1 MLRFPLLGR
10 FPFAY
15 ATLVSM
21 VLCFGLSTAL
31 VACKKPDSEADKQLD
46 SVAISL
52 GNEDVL
58 QLGTSEHGTG
68 PVISGSL
75 QPEVRADL
83 RAEVAAMVIKVHK
96 ENGELVRKGDLL
108 VSLDSSVL
116 RDNLNSAEESMRA
129 AAQSLDGA
137 ERQYQRIKSLQAQG
151 MVSLQGLEESEI
163 KRNSAQSEFVASKA
177 RVAAAKQ
184 QLDRTEVR
192 APFQGVVS
200 ARKASA
206 GDTAQIGK
214 ELIQVIDPSS
224 MRFEGQVSAD
234 QMNILRVG
242 QRVNFRINGVAQS
255 GDLLGSRGTIKRID
269 GAANPV
275 TRQVSVI
282 VEINAKDRP
291 PVVGLFAEGVVETST
306 KSALMISES
315 SLRREG
321 DKIYA
326 WVLDGNK
333 IVKRNI
339 QLGDRDT
346 RLGEWVVNSGLVAG
360 DKILRT
366 TSSSL
371 KDGQIYTLRADTGTK
386 VGP

>member
-1 MLRFPLLGR
+1 MMRSPRLGR
-10 FPFAY
+10 FPFALS
-15 ATLVSM
+15 LVAC
-21 VLCFGLSTAL
+21 LCISSAL
-31 VACKKPDSEADKQLD
+31 VACKKPEADANKAAE
-46 SVAISL
+46 SVALSL
-52 GNEDVL
+52 GNEDIL
-58 QLGTSEHGTG
+58 QLGTAEHGTG

-75 QPEVRADL
+75 QPEMRADL
-83 RAEVAAMVIKVHK
+83 RAEVSAMVIKVHK
-96 ENGELVRKGDLL
+96 ENGEAVRKGDVL
-108 VSLDSSVL
+108 VTLDSSVL
-116 RDNLNSAEESMRA
+116 RDNLNSAEESLRA

-151 MVSLQGLEESEI
+151 MVSMQGLEESEV
-163 KRNSAQSEFVASKA
+163 KRNAAQSEHVASKA

-184 QLDRTEVR
+184 QLERTEVR
-192 APFQGVVS
+192 APFNGVVS

-234 QMNILRVG
+234 QMGVLKVG
-242 QRVNFRINGVAQS
+242 QRVSFRINGMAQN
-255 GDLLGSRGTIKRID
+255 GDQLSSRGVVKRID

-282 VEINAKDRP
+282 VEINSKDRP
-291 PVVGLFAEGVVETST
+291 PVVGLFAEGVVETLT
-306 KSALMISES
+306 KPAVMISES

-321 DKIYA
+321 DKVFA

-333 IVKRNI
+333 IVKRAI

-346 RLGEWVVNSGLVAG
+346 RLGQWVVTTGLAAG
-360 DKILRT
+360 DKVLRN
-366 TSSSL
+366 SGSSL
-371 KDGQIYTLRADTGTK
+371 KDGQAFTLRADTAAK
-386 VGP
+386 VGQ

>member
-1 MLRFPLLGR
+1 MLRSPRLGPY
-10 FPFAY
+10 PFALSLI
-15 ATLVSM
+15 AC
-21 VLCFGLSTAL
+21 LCIGSTL
-31 VACKKPDSEADKQLD
+31 VACKKPDADADKAAE
-46 SVAISL
+46 SVALSL
-52 GNEDVL
+52 GNEDIL

-75 QPEVRADL
+75 QPELRADL
-83 RAEVAAMVIKVHK
+83 RAEVSAMVVKVHK
-96 ENGELVRKGDLL
+96 ENGEPVRKGDLL
-108 VSLDSSVL
+108 VTLDSNVL
-116 RDNLNSAEESMRA
+116 RDNLNSAEESLRA

-151 MVSLQGLEESEI
+151 MVSMQGLEESEV
-163 KRNSAQSEFVASKA
+163 KRNAAQSEHVASKA

-184 QLDRTEVR
+184 QLERTEVR
-192 APFQGVVS
+192 APFNGVVS

-234 QMNILRVG
+234 QMGVLKVG
-242 QRVNFRINGVAQS
+242 QRVSFRINGVAQS
-255 GDLLGSRGTIKRID
+255 GDQLSSRGIVKRID
-269 GAANPV
+269 GAANPI

-282 VEINAKDRP
+282 VEINSKDRP
-291 PVVGLFAEGVVETST
+291 PVVGLYAEGVVETLT
-306 KSALMISES
+306 KPAVMISES

-321 DKIYA
+321 DKVFA

-333 IVKRNI
+333 IVKRAI

-346 RLGEWVVNSGLVAG
+346 RLGEWVVTSGLAAG
-360 DKILRT
+360 DKVLRNNG
-366 TSSSL
+366 SSL
-371 KDGQIYTLRADTGTK
+371 KDGQGFALRADSATK
-386 VGP
+386 VGQ

>member
-1 MLRFPLLGR
+1 MLRSLCLDRFSIALYVSLILSLGMLTGCQK
-10 FPFAY
+10 P
-15 ATLVSM
+15 ATEAEK
-21 VLCFGLSTAL
+21 TA
-31 VACKKPDSEADKQLD
+31 E
-46 SVAISL
+46 SVELIL
-52 GNEDVL
+52 GNEDIL
-58 QLGTSEHGTG
+58 QIGTSEHGTG

-75 QPEVRADL
+75 QPEIRADL
-83 RAEVAAMVIKVHK
+83 RAEVSAVVLKVHK
-96 ENGELVRKGDLL
+96 ENGEMVRKGDLL
-108 VSLDSSVL
+108 VTLDNAVL
-116 RDNLNSAEESMRA
+116 RDNLSSAEESLRA

-137 ERQYQRIKSLQAQG
+137 ERQFQRIKSLQAQG
-151 MVSLQGLEESEI
+151 MVSTQGLEESEI
-163 KRNSAQSEFVASKA
+163 KRNAAQSEFVAVKA

-234 QMNILRVG
+234 QMGVVKIG
-242 QRVNFRINGVAQS
+242 QRVNFRINGVAQT
-255 GDLLGSRGTIKRID
+255 GDQLGSQGIVKRID

-282 VEINAKDRP
+282 VAINAKDRP
-291 PVVGLFAEGVVETST
+291 PVAGLFAEGVIETLI
-306 KSALMISES
+306 KPAVMISES

-321 DKIYA
+321 DKVFV
-326 WVLDGNK
+326 WVLDSNK
-333 IVKRNI
+333 IVKRGI

-346 RLGEWVVNSGLVAG
+346 RLGAWVVKGGLTAG
-360 DKILRT
+360 EKVLRSA
-366 TSSSL
+366 SSSL
-371 KDGQIYTLRADTGTK
+371 KDGQQFKLRVDTSTK
-386 VGP
+386 VGQ

>member
-1 MLRFPLLGR
+1 MLRSPRLGR

-15 ATLVSM
+15 STLFSVALS
-21 VLCFGLSTAL
+21 LGLSGAL
-31 VACKKPDSEADKQLD
+31 VACKKPNSEADQKLEA
-46 SVAISL
+46 VAISL

-58 QLGTSEHGTG
+58 QVGTSEHGTG

-75 QPEVRADL
+75 QPEIRADL

-108 VSLDSSVL
+108 VSLDNSVL

-151 MVSLQGLEESEI
+151 MVSLQGLEESEN
-163 KRNSAQSEFVASKA
+163 KRNSVQSEFVASKA

-234 QMNILRVG
+234 QMSSLKVG

-255 GDLLGSRGTIKRID
+255 GDQLGSRGTIKRID

-282 VEINAKDRP
+282 VEIAGKDRP
-291 PVVGLFAEGVVETST
+291 PVVGLFAEGVIETST
-306 KSALMISES
+306 KSALMVSES

-321 DKIYA
+321 DKVFA

-333 IVKRNI
+333 IVKRHV

-346 RLGEWVVNSGLVAG
+346 RLGEWVVSSGLVAG
-360 DKILRT
+360 EKILRN

-371 KDGQIYTLRADTGTK
+371 KDGQPFTLRADTAAK
-386 VGP
+386 VGQ

>member
-214 ELIQVIDPSS
+214 ELIQLIDPSS
-224 MRFEGQVSAD
+224 MRLEGQVSAD

>member
-1 MLRFPLLGR
+1 MLRSPRLGR

-15 ATLVSM
+15 STLFSVALS
-21 VLCFGLSTAL
+21 LGLSGAL
-31 VACKKPDSEADKQLD
+31 VACKKPNSEADQKLEA
-46 SVAISL
+46 VAISL

-58 QLGTSEHGTG
+58 QVGTSEHGTG

-75 QPEVRADL
+75 QPEIRADL

-108 VSLDSSVL
+108 VSLDNSVL

-151 MVSLQGLEESEI
+151 MVSLQGLEESEN

-234 QMNILRVG
+234 QMSRLKVG

-255 GDLLGSRGTIKRID
+255 GDQLGSRGTIKRID

-282 VEINAKDRP
+282 VEIAGKDRP
-291 PVVGLFAEGVVETST
+291 PVVGLFAEGVIETST
-306 KSALMISES
+306 KSALMVSES

-321 DKIYA
+321 DKVFA

-333 IVKRNI
+333 IVKRHV

-346 RLGEWVVNSGLVAG
+346 RLGEWVVSSGLVAG
-360 DKILRT
+360 EKILRN

-371 KDGQIYTLRADTGTK
+371 KDGQPFTLRADTAAK
-386 VGP
+386 VGQ

>member
-1 MLRFPLLGR
+1 MLRSPRLGR

-15 ATLVSM
+15 STLISAA
-21 VLCFGLSTAL
+21 LCLGLSGTL
-31 VACKKPDSEADKQLD
+31 VACKKPDSEADKKLEA
-46 SVAISL
+46 VAISL

-58 QLGTSEHGTG
+58 QLGTTEHGTG

-75 QPEVRADL
+75 QPAIRADL
-83 RAEVAAMVIKVHK
+83 RAEIAAMVIKVHK
-96 ENGELVRKGDLL
+96 ENGELVRQGDLL

-151 MVSLQGLEESEI
+151 MVSVQGLEESEN

-192 APFQGVVS
+192 APFHGVVS
-200 ARKASA
+200 SRKASA

-234 QMNILRVG
+234 QMSILKVG

-255 GDLLGSRGTIKRID
+255 GDQLGSRGTIKRID

-282 VEINAKDRP
+282 VEINGKDRP
-291 PVVGLFAEGVVETST
+291 PVVGLFAEGVIETST
-306 KSALMISES
+306 KSALMIFES

-321 DKIYA
+321 DKVFA
-326 WVLDGNK
+326 WVLDGNN
-333 IVKRNI
+333 IVKRPI
-339 QLGDRDT
+339 QLGERDT
-346 RLGEWVVNSGLVAG
+346 RLGAWVVNSGLVAG
-360 DKILRT
+360 EKILRT
-366 TSSSL
+366 TNSSL
-371 KDGQIYTLRADTGTK
+371 KDGQNFTLRADTAAK
-386 VGP
+386 VGQ

>member
-1 MLRFPLLGR
+1 MSRSPRLGR
-10 FPFAY
+10 FPLAN
-15 ATLVSM
+15 ATLFSVA
-21 VLCFGLSTAL
+21 LCLGLSGAL
-31 VACKKPDSEADKQLD
+31 IACKKPDSEADKKLD
-46 SVAISL
+46 AVAISL
-52 GNEDVL
+52 GNEDIL
-58 QLGTSEHGTG
+58 QIGALEHGTG

-75 QPEVRADL
+75 QPEIRADL

-129 AAQSLDGA
+129 AAQSLDSA
-137 ERQYQRIKSLQAQG
+137 ERQYQRMKSLQAQG
-151 MVSLQGLEESEI
+151 MVSVQGLEESEI
-163 KRNSAQSEFVASKA
+163 KRNSAQSEFVATKA

-214 ELIQVIDPSS
+214 ELIQVIDPNS

-234 QMNILRVG
+234 QMSNLKVG

-255 GDLLGSRGTIKRID
+255 GDQLGNRGTIKRID

-282 VEINAKDRP
+282 VEINGKDRP
-291 PVVGLFAEGVVETST
+291 PVVGLFAEGVIETSI
-306 KSALMISES
+306 KSALMVSES
-315 SLRREG
+315 SIRREG
-321 DKIYA
+321 DKVFA

-346 RLGEWVVNSGLVAG
+346 RLGLWVVTSGLLAG

-371 KDGQIYTLRADTGTK
+371 KDGQTFTLRADTAAK
-386 VGP
+386 VGQ

>member
-1 MLRFPLLGR
+1 MLRSPRLGPY
-10 FPFAY
+10 PFALSLI
-15 ATLVSM
+15 AC
-21 VLCFGLSTAL
+21 LCIGSTL
-31 VACKKPDSEADKQLD
+31 VACKKPDADADKAAE
-46 SVAISL
+46 SVALSL
-52 GNEDVL
+52 GNEDIL

-75 QPEVRADL
+75 QPELRADL
-83 RAEVAAMVIKVHK
+83 RAEVSAMVVKVHK
-96 ENGELVRKGDLL
+96 ENGEPVRKGDLL
-108 VSLDSSVL
+108 VTLDSNVL
-116 RDNLNSAEESMRA
+116 RDNLNSAEESLRA

-151 MVSLQGLEESEI
+151 MVSMQGLEESEV
-163 KRNSAQSEFVASKA
+163 KRNAAQSEHVASKA

-184 QLDRTEVR
+184 QLERTEVR
-192 APFQGVVS
+192 APFNGVVS

-234 QMNILRVG
+234 QMGVLKVG
-242 QRVNFRINGVAQS
+242 QRVSFRINGVAQS
-255 GDLLGSRGTIKRID
+255 GDQLSSRGIVKRID
-269 GAANPV
+269 GAANPI

-282 VEINAKDRP
+282 VEINSKDRP
-291 PVVGLFAEGVVETST
+291 PVVGLYAEGVVETLT
-306 KSALMISES
+306 KPAVMISES

-321 DKIYA
+321 DKVFA

-333 IVKRNI
+333 IVKRAV

-346 RLGEWVVNSGLVAG
+346 RLGEWVVTSGLAAG
-360 DKILRT
+360 DKVLRNNG
-366 TSSSL
+366 SSL
-371 KDGQIYTLRADTGTK
+371 KDGQGFALRADSATK
-386 VGP
+386 VGQ

>member
-1 MLRFPLLGR
+1 LGR

-15 ATLVSM
+15 STLFSVALS
-21 VLCFGLSTAL
+21 LGLSGAL
-31 VACKKPDSEADKQLD
+31 VACKKPNSEADQKLET
-46 SVAISL
+46 VAISL

-58 QLGTSEHGTG
+58 QVGTSEHGTG

-75 QPEVRADL
+75 QPEIRADL

-108 VSLDSSVL
+108 VSLDNSVL

-151 MVSLQGLEESEI
+151 MVSLQGLEESEN

-234 QMNILRVG
+234 QMSSLKVG

-255 GDLLGSRGTIKRID
+255 GDQLGSRGTIKRID

-282 VEINAKDRP
+282 VEIAGKDRP
-291 PVVGLFAEGVVETST
+291 PVVGLFAEGVIETST
-306 KSALMISES
+306 KSALMVSES

-321 DKIYA
+321 DKVFA

-333 IVKRNI
+333 IVKRHV

-346 RLGEWVVNSGLVAG
+346 RLGEWVVSSGLVAG
-360 DKILRT
+360 EKILRN

-371 KDGQIYTLRADTGTK
+371 KDGQPFTLRADTAAK
-386 VGP
+386 VGQ

>member
-1 MLRFPLLGR
+1 MLRSPSLGR
-10 FPFAY
+10 FPVAFS
-15 ATLVSM
+15 TLFSIAICLVIGS
-21 VLCFGLSTAL
+21 AL
-31 VACKKPDSEADKQLD
+31 VACEKPDVEANKTAE
-46 SVAISL
+46 SVALSL
-52 GNEDVL
+52 GSEDIF

-75 QPEVRADL
+75 QPEIRADL

-96 ENGELVRKGDLL
+96 ENGEPVRKGDLL
-108 VSLDSSVL
+108 VSLDGSVL
-116 RDNLNSAEESMRA
+116 RDNLNSAEESLRA

-137 ERQYQRIKSLQAQG
+137 ERQFQRIKSLQAQG
-151 MVSLQGLEESEI
+151 MVSMQGLEESEN

-234 QMNILRVG
+234 QMSILKVG
-242 QRVNFRINGVAQS
+242 QRVTFRINGVAQT
-255 GDLLGSRGTIKRID
+255 GDQLGSSGRIKRID
-269 GAANPV
+269 GAANPI

-282 VEINAKDRP
+282 VEISGKDRP
-291 PVVGLFAEGVVETST
+291 PVAGLFAEGVIETST
-306 KSALMISES
+306 QSALMIPES
-315 SLRREG
+315 CLRREG
-321 DKIYA
+321 DKVFA

-333 IVKRNI
+333 IVKRSI

-360 DKILRT
+360 EKILRT

-371 KDGQIYTLRADTGTK
+371 KDGQSFTLRADTGVK
-386 VGP
+386 VGQ

>member
-1 MLRFPLLGR
+1 LDR

-15 ATLVSM
+15 STLISAA
-21 VLCFGLSTAL
+21 LCLGLIGAL
-31 VACKKPDSEADKQLD
+31 VACKKPESETDKKLD
-46 SVAISL
+46 TVAISL
-52 GNEDVL
+52 GSEDIL
-58 QLGTSEHGTG
+58 QLGTSEHGAG

-75 QPEVRADL
+75 QPQIRADL

-108 VSLDSSVL
+108 VSLDNSVL

-151 MVSLQGLEESEI
+151 MVSLQGLEESEN

-234 QMNILRVG
+234 QMSSLKVG

-255 GDLLGSRGTIKRID
+255 GDQLGSRGTIKRLD

-282 VEINAKDRP
+282 VEIAGKDRP
-291 PVVGLFAEGVVETST
+291 PVVGLFAEGVIETST
-306 KSALMISES
+306 KSALMVSES

-321 DKIYA
+321 DKVFA

-333 IVKRNI
+333 IVKRHV

-346 RLGEWVVNSGLVAG
+346 RLGEWVVSSGLVAG
-360 DKILRT
+360 EKILRN

-371 KDGQIYTLRADTGTK
+371 KDGQPFTLRADTAAK
-386 VGP
+386 VGQ

>member
-1 MLRFPLLGR
+1 MSRSPRLDR

-15 ATLVSM
+15 STLFSVA
-21 VLCFGLSTAL
+21 LCLGLSGAL
-31 VACKKPDSEADKQLD
+31 VACKKPDSETDKKLEA
-46 SVAISL
+46 VAISL

-58 QLGTSEHGTG
+58 QLGTADHGTG

-75 QPEVRADL
+75 QPEIRADL

-108 VSLDSSVL
+108 VSLDNSVL

-137 ERQYQRIKSLQAQG
+137 ERQYQRMKSLQAQG
-151 MVSLQGLEESEI
+151 MVSLQGLEESEN

-234 QMNILRVG
+234 QMSSLKVG

-255 GDLLGSRGTIKRID
+255 GDQLGSRGTIKRID

-282 VEINAKDRP
+282 VEIAGKDRP
-291 PVVGLFAEGVVETST
+291 PVVGLFAEGVIETST
-306 KSALMISES
+306 KSALMVSES

-321 DKIYA
+321 DKVFA

-333 IVKRNI
+333 IVKRHV

-346 RLGEWVVNSGLVAG
+346 RLGEWVVSSGLVAG
-360 DKILRT
+360 EKILRN

-371 KDGQIYTLRADTGTK
+371 KDGQPFTLRADTAAK
-386 VGP
+386 VGQ

>member
-1 MLRFPLLGR
+1 MLRSLCLDRFSIALYVSLILSLGMLTGCQK
-10 FPFAY
+10 P
-15 ATLVSM
+15 ATEAEK
-21 VLCFGLSTAL
+21 TA
-31 VACKKPDSEADKQLD
+31 E
-46 SVAISL
+46 SVELIL
-52 GNEDVL
+52 GNEDIL
-58 QLGTSEHGTG
+58 QIGTSEHGTG

-75 QPEVRADL
+75 QPEIRADL
-83 RAEVAAMVIKVHK
+83 RAEVSAVVLKVHK
-96 ENGELVRKGDLL
+96 ENGEMVRKGDLL
-108 VSLDSSVL
+108 VTLDNAVL
-116 RDNLNSAEESMRA
+116 RDNLSSAEESLRA

-137 ERQYQRIKSLQAQG
+137 ERQFQRIKSLQAQG
-151 MVSLQGLEESEI
+151 MVSTQGLEESEI
-163 KRNSAQSEFVASKA
+163 KRNAAQSEFVAVKA

-234 QMNILRVG
+234 QMGVVKIG
-242 QRVNFRINGVAQS
+242 QRVNFRINGVAQT
-255 GDLLGSRGTIKRID
+255 GDQLGSQGIVKRID

-282 VEINAKDRP
+282 VAINAKDRP
-291 PVVGLFAEGVVETST
+291 PVAGLFAEGVIETLT
-306 KSALMISES
+306 KPAVMISES

-321 DKIYA
+321 DKVFV
-326 WVLDGNK
+326 WVLDSNK
-333 IVKRNI
+333 IVKRGI

-346 RLGEWVVNSGLVAG
+346 RLGAWVVKGGLTAG
-360 DKILRT
+360 EKVLRSA
-366 TSSSL
+366 SSSL
-371 KDGQIYTLRADTGTK
+371 KDGQQFTLRVDTSTK
-386 VGP
+386 VGQ

>member
-1 MLRFPLLGR
+1 MIRAPHLGR
-10 FPFAY
+10 YPFALSLI
-15 ATLVSM
+15 AC
-21 VLCFGLSTAL
+21 LCISSAL
-31 VACKKPDSEADKQLD
+31 VACKKPEADADKAAE
-46 SVAISL
+46 SVALSL
-52 GNEDVL
+52 GNEDIL
-58 QLGTSEHGTG
+58 QLGTAEHGTG

-75 QPEVRADL
+75 QPEMRADL
-83 RAEVAAMVIKVHK
+83 RAEISAMVIKVHK
-96 ENGELVRKGDLL
+96 ENGEAVRKGDVL
-108 VSLDSSVL
+108 VTLDGSVL
-116 RDNLNSAEESMRA
+116 RDNLNSAEESLRA

-151 MVSLQGLEESEI
+151 MVSMQGLEESEV
-163 KRNSAQSEFVASKA
+163 KRNAAQSEHVASKA

-184 QLDRTEVR
+184 QLERTEVR
-192 APFQGVVS
+192 APFNGVVS

-234 QMNILRVG
+234 QMGVLKVG
-242 QRVNFRINGVAQS
+242 QRVSFRINGMAQN
-255 GDLLGSRGTIKRID
+255 GDQLSSRGVVKRID

-282 VEINAKDRP
+282 VEINSKDRP
-291 PVVGLFAEGVVETST
+291 PVVGLYAEGVVETLT
-306 KSALMISES
+306 KPAVMISES

-321 DKIYA
+321 DKVFA

-333 IVKRNI
+333 IVKRAI

-346 RLGEWVVNSGLVAG
+346 RLGQWVVTSGLTAG
-360 DKILRT
+360 DKVLRNSG
-366 TSSSL
+366 SSF
-371 KDGQIYTLRADTGTK
+371 KDGQAFTLRADTAAK
-386 VGP
+386 VGQ

>member
-1 MLRFPLLGR
+1 MLRSPRLGR
-10 FPFAY
+10 YPFALSLI
-15 ATLVSM
+15 AC
-21 VLCFGLSTAL
+21 LCIGSTL
-31 VACKKPDSEADKQLD
+31 VACKKPDADADKAAE
-46 SVAISL
+46 SVALSL
-52 GNEDVL
+52 GNEDIL

-75 QPEVRADL
+75 QPELRADL
-83 RAEVAAMVIKVHK
+83 RAEVSAMVVKVHK
-96 ENGELVRKGDLL
+96 ENGEPVRKGDLL
-108 VSLDSSVL
+108 VTLDSNVL
-116 RDNLNSAEESMRA
+116 RDNLNSAEESLRA

-151 MVSLQGLEESEI
+151 MVSMQGLEESEV
-163 KRNSAQSEFVASKA
+163 KRNAAQSEHVASKA

-192 APFQGVVS
+192 APFNGVVS

-234 QMNILRVG
+234 QMGVLKVG
-242 QRVNFRINGVAQS
+242 QRVSFRINGVAQS
-255 GDLLGSRGTIKRID
+255 GDQLSSRGIVKRID
-269 GAANPV
+269 GAANPI

-282 VEINAKDRP
+282 VEINSKDRP
-291 PVVGLFAEGVVETST
+291 PVVGLYAEGVVETLT
-306 KSALMISES
+306 KPAVMISES

-321 DKIYA
+321 DKVFA
-326 WVLDGNK
+326 WILEGNK
-333 IVKRNI
+333 IVKRAI

-346 RLGEWVVNSGLVAG
+346 RLGEWVVMSGLAAG
-360 DKILRT
+360 DKVLRNNG
-366 TSSSL
+366 SSL
-371 KDGQIYTLRADTGTK
+371 KDGQSFALRADTAAK
-386 VGP
+386 VGQ

>member
-1 MLRFPLLGR
+1 MSRSPSLDR

-15 ATLVSM
+15 ATLFSVA
-21 VLCFGLSTAL
+21 LCLGLSGTL
-31 VACKKPDSEADKQLD
+31 VACKKPESDTDKKLD
-46 SVAISL
+46 AVSISL

-58 QLGTSEHGTG
+58 QLGTSKHGTG

-75 QPEVRADL
+75 QPQIRADL
-83 RAEVAAMVIKVHK
+83 RAEVAAVVIKVHK

-108 VSLDSSVL
+108 VSLDNSVL

-151 MVSLQGLEESEI
+151 MVSLQGLEESEN

-234 QMNILRVG
+234 QMSSLKVG

-255 GDLLGSRGTIKRID
+255 GDQLGSRGTIKRID

-282 VEINAKDRP
+282 VEIAGKDRP
-291 PVVGLFAEGVVETST
+291 PVVGLFAEGVIETST
-306 KSALMISES
+306 KSALMVSES

-321 DKIYA
+321 DKVFA

-333 IVKRNI
+333 IVKRHV

-346 RLGEWVVNSGLVAG
+346 RLGEWVVSSGLVAG
-360 DKILRT
+360 EKILRN

-371 KDGQIYTLRADTGTK
+371 KDGQPFTLRADTAAK
-386 VGP
+386 VGQ

>member
-1 MLRFPLLGR
+1 MLRSPRLGR

-15 ATLVSM
+15 STLISAA
-21 VLCFGLSTAL
+21 LCLGLSGAL
-31 VACKKPDSEADKQLD
+31 VACKKPDSEADKKLEA
-46 SVAISL
+46 VAISL

-58 QLGTSEHGTG
+58 QLGTTEHGTG

-75 QPEVRADL
+75 QPAIRADL
-83 RAEVAAMVIKVHK
+83 RAEIAAMVIKVHK
-96 ENGELVRKGDLL
+96 ENGELVRQGDLL

-116 RDNLNSAEESMRA
+116 RDNLNSVEESMRA

-151 MVSLQGLEESEI
+151 MVSVQGLEESEN

-192 APFQGVVS
+192 APFHGVVS
-200 ARKASA
+200 SRKASA

-234 QMNILRVG
+234 QMSILKVG

-255 GDLLGSRGTIKRID
+255 GDQLGSRGTIKRID

-282 VEINAKDRP
+282 VEINGKDRP
-291 PVVGLFAEGVVETST
+291 PVVGLFAEGVIETST
-306 KSALMISES
+306 KSALMIFES

-321 DKIYA
+321 DKVFA
-326 WVLDGNK
+326 WVLDGNN
-333 IVKRNI
+333 IVKRPI
-339 QLGDRDT
+339 QLGERDT
-346 RLGEWVVNSGLVAG
+346 RLGAWVVNSGLVAG
-360 DKILRT
+360 EKILRT
-366 TSSSL
+366 TNSSL
-371 KDGQIYTLRADTGTK
+371 KDGQNFTLRADTAAK
-386 VGP
+386 VGQ